1 MWTADDMA
9 SRPRASEPA
18 DIPLRDLPQL
28 PGTIALPSG
37 QELYPGTRSI
47 YDSRFGDLDTGPV
60 VPNTE
65 LTRPGQSS
73 VVHCLA
79 RLTKFWTTKVR
90 CTVDFAACRDHLAVE
105 RTFLGYL
112 RTSTVL
118 AMLGTLVAQLFTI
131 NAQDHGPNSSLLGKP
146 LATIFFT
153 LAIVTVGLG
162 AIRNYRHQSFLI
174 EGKALAG
181 GVEIHIL
188 SLLSLLVLVVCLGI
202 TLGTEAPP
210 IDTAT

>member
-1 MWTADDMA
+1 LDF
-9 SRPRASEPA
+9 
-18 DIPLRDLPQL
+18 
-28 PGTIALPSG
+28 
-37 QELYPGTRSI
+37 SI
-47 YDSRFGDLDTGPV
+47 VIKAMYHW
-60 VPNTE
+60 
-65 LTRPGQSS
+65 LTQ
-73 VVHCLA
+73 
-79 RLTKFWTTKVR
+79 
-90 CTVDFAACRDHLAVE
+90 DFLVTAVE

-131 NAQDHGPNSSLLGKP
+131 NAQDHRPNSSLLGKP

-188 SLLSLLVLVVCLGI
+188 SLLSLLVSIVAL
-202 TLGTEAPP
+202 TWEQR
-210 IDTAT
+210 